1 MARVTVEDC
10 LEYCKDRFYLV
21 LSAAQRAHRLESGTD
36 AMVEEDNDKPT
47 VLALREIAG
56 GFDVDQDEVEVAA
69 REEEDRRLA
78 ERFMAVKRGDDM
90 ADAMSFLTTE
100 GGPEANMPDI
110 HFSEHFGMTP
120 DSATPLPDDLDL
132 SPKPKSEKSE
142 DDS

>member
-10 LEYCKDRFYLV
+10 LEHCKDRFYLV
-21 LSAAQRAHRLESGTD
+21 LSAAQRAHRLESGVD
-36 AMVEEDNDKPT
+36 PMVEEDNDKPT
-47 VLALREIAG
+47 VIALREIAD
-56 GFDVDQDEVEVAA
+56 GFDVDQDEAEVAA

-100 GGPEANMPDI
+100 GGPEDNMPDI

-132 SPKPKSEKSE
+132 SPKPKKSE
-142 DDS
+142 DD